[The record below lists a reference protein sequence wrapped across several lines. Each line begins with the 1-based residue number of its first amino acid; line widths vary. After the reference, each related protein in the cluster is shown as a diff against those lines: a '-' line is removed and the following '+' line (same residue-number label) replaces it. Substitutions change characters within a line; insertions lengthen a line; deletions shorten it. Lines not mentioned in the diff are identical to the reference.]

1 MTPRAWGQS
10 VAIFIAIL
18 GLVSLSSG
26 FSLIVVMVLY
36 IEREFVP
43 YIDGFVLMVEGFGL
57 FFYIV
62 LVCVTLTA
70 DLIEGLNKF
79 YLLCHF
85 QIKIIQVRMKSGLGL
100 LQ

>member
-1 MTPRAWGQS
+1 M
-10 VAIFIAIL
+10 AIFIAIL
-18 GLVSLSSG
+18 GLVPLSRG
-26 FSLIVVMVLY
+26 FSLIVVMALN

-43 YIDGFVLMVEGFGL
+43 YIVGFVLMVEGFGL

>member
-1 MTPRAWGQS
+1 MSIIPTNGQCLAQS

-43 YIDGFVLMVEGFGL
+43 YIVGFVLMVEGFGL

-85 QIKIIQVRMKSGLGL
+85 QIKII
-100 LQ
+100 